1 MPRPDPPAAD
11 AGPADD
17 PLVAAR
23 RWLKQNRVTARAGG
37 QCASTPTPVP
47 MSSSLI
53 ATSAVDPDQEDL
65 ARRVVLRKLAAQART
80 RSELARAL
88 QAKQVPEHVATTV
101 LDRMSEVGL
110 VDDATFAQ
118 DWVSSRQR
126 RRHLS
131 RTALRRELQ
140 AKGVATEEVEQ
151 ALAPVGDQ
159 QEYEAALSLAVR
171 RHDPMAHLTR
181 EVRYRRLAGVLGRRG
196 FASSLV
202 ARVVQEVVD
211 RPEDPDH
218 TVPGP

>member
-1 MPRPDPPAAD
+1 MPRPDPPGAD

-23 RWLKQNRVTARAGG
+23 RWLEQQGVTERAGG
-37 QCASTPTPVP
+37 QSVSAPTPAP
-47 MSSSLI
+47 MASSL
-53 ATSAVDPDQEDL
+53 AASSAVDPDQEDH
-65 ARRVVLRKLAAQART
+65 ARRVVLRKVAAQART
-80 RSELARAL
+80 RSELGRAL

-110 VDDATFAQ
+110 VDDATFAL
-118 DWVSSRQR
+118 DWVSSRQQ

-131 RTALRRELQ
+131 RRALRRELQ
-140 AKGVATEEVEQ
+140 AKGVGTEEVEQ

-171 RHDPMAHLTR
+171 RHDPMAHLAR
-181 EVRYRRLAGVLGRRG
+181 EVRYRRLAGVLARRG

-202 ARVVQEVVD
+202 ARVVVEVLD
-211 RPEDPDH
+211 RPGDPDH